1 MNDSSFDESIRPSR
15 WEDYVGQDKMKSR
28 LQISI
33 NAALAQYRA
42 LDHIFLGAHPGTGKS
57 TIAKLIADE
66 YGEEFM
72 SITMPI
78 KPDAFIEL
86 IEDFDGV
93 LLLDELHAAS
103 TALQEMLQQAL
114 EHGVIQCSDGYRL
127 NVSGI
132 LFIGAT
138 TTELR
143 SKILP
148 PLLQRFEIFPTW
160 EPYSLEEIALII
172 QGMATRL
179 GFSIDAAIAAGL
191 AGACGETPRLAKRF
205 VKAARDLGA
214 VGEEVTVE
222 SVLDHV
228 GVDHDGLGAEHMEYM
243 RTIKA
248 QGGKAGLRN
257 LANLMGVS
265 TSAVEDLERVLA
277 VKGFVH
283 LSASGRRLTPAGKD
297 KIATNA
303 KAA

>member
-1 MNDSSFDESIRPSR
+1 MNDSPFDESIRPSR
-15 WEDYVGQDKMKSR
+15 WEDYVGQGKMKSR
-28 LQISI
+28 LQTSI
-33 NAALAQYRA
+33 KAAITQRRS
-42 LDHIFLGAHPGTGKS
+42 LDHIFLAAHPGTGKS
-57 TIAKLIADE
+57 TIARLIANE
-66 YGEEFM
+66 YCEDFK

-78 KPDAFIEL
+78 KTEAFLDIV
-86 IEDFDGV
+86 EDFEGV

-103 TALQEMLQQAL
+103 KAFQEMLQPAL
-114 EHGVIQCSDGYRL
+114 EDGVVRCPDGYEID
-127 NVSGI
+127 VSGI
-132 LFIGAT
+132 VFIGAT

-143 SKILP
+143 SKVLA
-148 PLLQRFEIFPTW
+148 PLLQRFEICPSW

-179 GFSIDAAIAAGL
+179 GFSIDADVAGGL

-228 GVDHDGLGAEHMEYM
+228 GVDRDGLGAEHMDYL
-243 RTIKA
+243 RTVKA

-265 TSAVEDLERVLA
+265 TAAVEDLERVLA

-283 LSASGRRLTPAGKD
+283 LSTSGRRLTPAGKD